1 MNPAAEPDSLL
12 VLPDQL
18 CLDAGPVATM
28 ARSGGGGRVLLV
40 ESGEWLTR
48 RPYHRQRIALI
59 LLNLRAFAE
68 ELHSAG
74 LSVAWLRGEGSMR
87 DLLESWLQAHPGV
100 RLQGIEPAEREMR
113 QELAPLLADRR
124 LSWGRNPF
132 YLTDHAIF
140 ENACGRGAKARF
152 RMDTFYRKVRAATGL
167 LMDGDGSPEGGRISF
182 DAENR
187 QPWKGDPRA
196 PIPPRFPMSDLRRE
210 VAREIESRFSTHP
223 GTLDIE
229 ALPAT
234 QEDAVR
240 LWSWAKSECLEHFG
254 PYEDAMSRRSRGLFH
269 TRISPVL
276 NLGRILPHRLVDDVA
291 AMTDLPLP
299 SREGFIRQVIGWR
312 EFVRH
317 VHDATDGLRTIR
329 GEPCGTR
336 EAPGDGGWSA
346 WSGRTWVASAPPPS
360 EIDGG
365 SDANALGR
373 GVGVPPA
380 FWGRESGLACL
391 DHVVSDVWAEGWSH
405 HITRLMVLGNIAS
418 LLDVSP
424 RDLADWFWIAYADAW
439 EWVVEPNVMGMAT
452 WGLGGAMTTKPYV
465 AGSAYID
472 RMSDSCRECRFSPK
486 AGRAN
491 SCPLTRLYWAY
502 LDRHEP
508 ILRDNPRLGVVMQA
522 MRKRADAERARDR
535 AVFSRVQSL
544 LIEGKPV
551 PANVVSEVSD

>member
-1 MNPAAEPDSLL
+1 MADRPDPLL
-12 VLPDQL
+12 ILPDQL
-18 CLDAGPVATM
+18 SLEVGPL
-28 ARSGGGGRVLLV
+28 ARAVESGRRGRVLLL

-59 LLNLRAFAE
+59 LLNVRAFGE
-68 ELHSAG
+68 ELQAAG
-74 LSVAWLRGEGSMR
+74 FEVERLEGSGTMRSLLEAWL
-87 DLLESWLQAHPGV
+87 DAHPDTTLHG
-100 RLQGIEPAEREMR
+100 LEPAEREMR
-113 QELAPLLADRR
+113 LELEPLAAQGRLAWQ
-124 LSWGRNPF
+124 SNPF
-132 YLTDHAIF
+132 FLTDRSMF
-140 ENACGRGAKARF
+140 EEACGRGAKSRF

-167 LMDGDGSPEGGRISF
+167 LMEPDGSPEGGRISF

-187 QPWKGDPRA
+187 KPWKGEPAA
-196 PIPPRFPMSDLRRE
+196 PVPPRFAMTPRRRE
-210 VAREIESRFSTHP
+210 VAQEIESRFAAHP
-223 GTLDIE
+223 GTLDVE
-229 ALPAT
+229 SLPAT
-234 QEDAVR
+234 LDDALR

-276 NLGRILPHRLVDDVA
+276 NLGRILPRRLVDDVA
-291 AMTDLPLP
+291 TMTNLPLP

-317 VHDATDGLRTIR
+317 VHDATDGLRAIR
-329 GEPCGTR
+329 GERVPTR
-336 EAPGDGGWSA
+336 ATPGDGGWSA
-346 WSGRTWVASAPPPS
+346 WSGGSWSPSAPPPAQ
-360 EIDGG
+360 IDGG
-365 SDANALGR
+365 SDANALGP

-452 WGLGGAMTTKPYV
+452 WGLGGAMTTKPYI

-472 RMSDSCRECRFSPK
+472 RMSDYCRGCRFVPK

-491 SCPLTRLYWAY
+491 SCPLTRLYWAF
-502 LDRHEP
+502 LDRHEAS
-508 ILRDNPRLGVVMQA
+508 LRDNPRLGVVMQA
-522 MRKRADAERARDR
+522 MRKRPEAERRGDR
-535 AVFSRVQSL
+535 AVFARVQSI
-544 LIEGKPV
+544 LIEGQPL
-551 PANVVSEVSD
+551 PHDVVSSTAD

>member
-1 MNPAAEPDSLL
+1 MADAHVWDAFAARMHELSDLGGVMGLL
-12 VLPDQL
+12 GWDEQVMCP
-18 CLDAGPVATM
+18 P
-28 ARSGGGGRVLLV
+28 GGREARAQHGATLAAIHHQRLV
-40 ESGEWLTR
+40 DPAYGEAIEAATALGLGEAER
-48 RPYHRQRIALI
+48 AMLREARRQRDRATKLPEAFVRR
-59 LLNLRAFAE
+59 LAEQRSRTNQAWEQARETGAFADYRPALE
-68 ELHSAG
+68 ELVRLKVEEA
-74 LSVAWLRGEGSMR
+74 
-87 DLLESWLQAHPGV
+87 DLLKGDGTRYDALLDDFEPGM
-100 RLQGIEPAEREMR
+100 RLER
-113 QELAPLLADRR
+113 LAPLLADRR

-140 ENACGRGAKARF
+140 ESACGRGAKARF

-312 EFVRH
+312 EFVR
-317 VHDATDGLRTIR
+317 
-329 GEPCGTR
+329 
-336 EAPGDGGWSA
+336 
-346 WSGRTWVASAPPPS
+346 
-360 EIDGG
+360 
-365 SDANALGR
+365 
-373 GVGVPPA
+373 
-380 FWGRESGLACL
+380 
-391 DHVVSDVWAEGWSH
+391 
-405 HITRLMVLGNIAS
+405 
-418 LLDVSP
+418 
-424 RDLADWFWIAYADAW
+424 
-439 EWVVEPNVMGMAT
+439 
-452 WGLGGAMTTKPYV
+452 
-465 AGSAYID
+465 
-472 RMSDSCRECRFSPK
+472 
-486 AGRAN
+486 
-491 SCPLTRLYWAY
+491 
-502 LDRHEP
+502 
-508 ILRDNPRLGVVMQA
+508 
-522 MRKRADAERARDR
+522 
-535 AVFSRVQSL
+535 
-544 LIEGKPV
+544 
-551 PANVVSEVSD
+551 